1 MSRVNVDSDQP
12 PHPLTRPKN
21 PQEIAEVE
29 FKNPDGAGLD
39 HQPSVYILNAATDDE
54 ARALTV
60 RVRSEHSAS
69 FLSPPKPAGTL
80 EVELEGAL
88 EGDPVVSA
96 GETRFQFANAAHAE
110 LRLRDDAAVVQLV
123 QRVLDQLPTRAIRV
137 SLRDILEYV
146 DQRLVANDPEWIAV
160 AGSPTPC
167 KSASTAVHRCFKA
180 PGMSGQRRLPQ
191 LAGLVDLHRPL
202 SPLRACQLLVAG
214 KAGNCSS
221 RFQVTLPSSRITG
234 CSSWGCARSYKVVR
248 EPNSNRTRLF
258 DLRSDPKKQM
268 DLASDLPERTRSYAA
283 WLDAWAQTARA
294 SVVRGV
300 QKSAVGHRRP
310 GVARASDS
318 R

>member
-1 MSRVNVDSDQP
+1 MPRRLV
-12 PHPLTRPKN
+12 LRLGRRRTAWEKTN

-39 HQPSVYILNAATDDE
+39 LQPSVYILNAATDDE
-54 ARALTV
+54 TRTLTV

-80 EVELEGAL
+80 EVDLEGAL

-160 AGSPTPC
+160 AGSPETGTW
-167 KSASTAVHRCFKA
+167 ADAVATFRK
-180 PGMSGQRRLPQ
+180 
-191 LAGLVDLHRPL
+191 
-202 SPLRACQLLVAG
+202 
-214 KAGNCSS
+214 N
-221 RFQVTLPSSRITG
+221 
-234 CSSWGCARSYKVVR
+234 
-248 EPNSNRTRLF
+248 
-258 DLRSDPKKQM
+258 
-268 DLASDLPERTRSYAA
+268 
-283 WLDAWAQTARA
+283 RA
-294 SVVRGV
+294 SSG
-300 QKSAVGHRRP
+300 
-310 GVARASDS
+310 
-318 R
+318 